1 MIHGKKDGM
10 QSNADKF
17 ESTRNVIRVKG
28 ELFEQ
33 NVVEMDFFTLKTS
46 KTTTAETYTQT
57 PYRASRRTRV
67 IAYEAKN
74 CTNAT

>member
-33 NVVEMDFFTLKTS
+33 NVVEMDFFYIQDEQDDHGGNVH
-46 KTTTAETYTQT
+46 AD
-57 PYRASRRTRV
+57 AVSR
-67 IAYEAKN
+67 E
-74 CTNAT
+74 